1 MAEPIRGR
9 VSPYTFLGRFQQ
21 QQKQQQVEGADNTLA
36 LRQNQVAISNVNS
49 SLVRITEQINVLS
62 VSLQG
67 ISNQIKETSSLENLR
82 DQQKQRQEKT
92 LAERQI
98 REGKE
103 SLIETKIQS
112 ALVKP
117 LQVVGA
123 KAQGTLFSLG
133 RFFNILLGGFLL
145 NRILDSVSE
154 LSSNGKLTLKN
165 LGDKIA
171 KDLGIVGGIF
181 LLINGGFTTGLS
193 SILRLGLL
201 LGRIAVKGLLLAP
214 INLAF
219 NIAKGALSALSSGI
233 RNLPGIPA
241 GGGSGGAGGGG
252 RNQGGGKNQ
261 GGGTNQGGGRNQGS
275 GRPSG
280 GGFPIGASSIL
291 SLINFFGFNQSI
303 GQSVSGPVAGGLLS
317 MLVPPQLRMA
327 MFLTGSFIGPQAYDT
342 YREKIESA
350 LPALGM
356 NRDQFIDMV
365 TGRTRDLTPPNRGG
379 NVTVIDAGGGNGATS
394 TQTNV
399 PSSTPSTTSIP
410 LLSSSNTDNNFFLLY
425 SKLQYNVVG

>member
-112 ALVKP
+112 ALVTP

-193 SILRLGLL
+193 SIIRLGLL

-233 RNLPGIPA
+233 RNLPRIPA
-241 GGGSGGAGGGG
+241 GSGAGAGGGGG
-252 RNQGGGKNQ
+252 RNQGGG
-261 GGGTNQGGGRNQGS
+261 TNQGSGRNQGG

-327 MFLTGSFIGPQAYDT
+327 MFLTGSFIGPQAYET
-342 YREKIESA
+342 YREKIEST

-379 NVTVIDAGGGNGATS
+379 NVTVIDAGGGNGATPS
-394 TQTNV
+394 QTNV

-410 LLSSSNTDNNFFLLY
+410 LLPSSNTDNNFFLLY